1 MSEGL
6 RRCAFR
12 RAGVA
17 LLASLGFFPT
27 AAPALSQPSQSQSQI
42 NAIRQNCRS
51 DFCRQ
56 TIQSA
61 RASAAR

>member
-6 RRCAFR
+6 RRCGFR
-12 RAGVA
+12 RAGLA
-17 LLASLGFFPT
+17 LLASLGFFLT
-27 AAPALSQPSQSQSQI
+27 AAPALSQPSQSQI

-56 TIQSA
+56 TIKSA